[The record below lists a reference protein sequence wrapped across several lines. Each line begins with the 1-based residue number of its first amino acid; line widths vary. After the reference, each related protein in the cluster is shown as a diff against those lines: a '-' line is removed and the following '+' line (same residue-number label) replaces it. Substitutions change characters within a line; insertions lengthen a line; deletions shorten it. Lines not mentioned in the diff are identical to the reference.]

1 MIDVND
7 LRRGAAFELDGDLF
21 RVLDYSH
28 NKPGRGN
35 ATVRVKVRNLRSG
48 ALFEKTF
55 TSGDRVQ
62 DVNVDNATVQ
72 YLYYDGNPSSFDS
85 SSGSL
90 RAGFYHF
97 MDTQSYEQFTLD
109 EALLEDALPYLKENM
124 EVRLQSHDG
133 EPLGIELPVTVDL
146 RVADAPVGLTGDTA
160 AGGGTKI
167 VTMETG
173 LKVTAPLFVNTDDV
187 LRIDTRTGAY
197 ITRV

>member
-7 LRRGAAFELDGDLF
+7 LRKGAAFELDGDLF
-21 RVLDYSH
+21 LVLDYSH

-48 ALFEKTF
+48 ALFDKTF
-55 TSGDRVQ
+55 TSGDRVE
-62 DVNVDNATVQ
+62 DISVDNSTVQ
-72 YLYYDGNPSSFDS
+72 YLYHDGN
-85 SSGSL
+85 
-90 RAGFYHF
+90 FYNF
-97 MDTQSYEQFTLD
+97 MDTASYEQLTLD
-109 EALLEDALPYLKENM
+109 EKMLEEALPYLKENM
-124 EVRLQSHDG
+124 EVRLKSHNG
-133 EPLGIELPVTVDL
+133 EPLGIEMPVTVDL
-146 RVADAPVGLTGDTA
+146 IVADAPMGLAGDTA

-173 LKVTAPLFVNTDDV
+173 LKVTTPLFVNTGDT